1 MLGYFRRI
9 PPLTE
14 VRGTLL
20 DFNES
25 HQKGNRAGYNT
36 QNHNGTEL

>member
-14 VRGTLL
+14 VRGILL
-20 DFNES
+20 DFDENLYE
-25 HQKGNRAGYNT
+25 GVRNT
-36 QNHNGTEL
+36 